1 MLSFKEY
8 TLMNF
13 QNIIA
18 EKIKAHF
25 LYFTNLS
32 LKIEIDGKTQLR
44 YQAPSLVLENFKY
57 DFSNLEQLKNKND
70 GSDIAFFMQ
79 EIDNKAFFQEAL
91 NNYKVASL
99 VPQRKKY
106 YDIVYYYLRLNN
118 KPNGSSGIDA
128 SLSKEENIMESI
140 KETYAKELFNIAYA
154 VSINVPDNINEQ
166 LKQVTFEPVNVNKF
180 DNAPLVVYKNNGDK
194 TVLYPQKNNSNVYS
208 DINERLIKA
217 YPDLNESIDNNLISM
232 IDSV

>member
-1 MLSFKEY
+1 
-8 TLMNF
+8 MNF

-25 LYFTNLS
+25 LYFINLP
-32 LKIEIDGKTQLR
+32 LEITVFEKIKREN

-79 EIDNKAFFQEAL
+79 EIDNKTFFQEAL

-128 SLSKEENIMESI
+128 TLSKEENIMESI

-180 DNAPLVVYKNNGDK
+180 DNAPLVVYKGDGKK
-194 TVLYPQKNNSNVYS
+194 TVLYPGSFMGDYE
-208 DINERLIKA
+208 DINVRLEKA

>member
-1 MLSFKEY
+1 
-8 TLMNF
+8 MNF

-25 LYFTNLS
+25 LYFTNLPFE
-32 LKIEIDGKTQLR
+32 IEIDEKTKLFR

-79 EIDNKAFFQEAL
+79 EIDNKTFFQEAF

-154 VSINVPDNINEQ
+154 VSINVPDNINQQ
-166 LKQVTFEPVNVNKF
+166 LKQVTFEPVNVNKY
-180 DNAPLVVYKNNGDK
+180 DNASLVIYKGDGKK
-194 TVLYPQKNNSNVYS
+194 TVLYPKPNKSNVYK
-208 DINERLIKA
+208 DVNQRLITA
-217 YPDLNESIDNNLISM
+217 YPDLNESIDNNLISI